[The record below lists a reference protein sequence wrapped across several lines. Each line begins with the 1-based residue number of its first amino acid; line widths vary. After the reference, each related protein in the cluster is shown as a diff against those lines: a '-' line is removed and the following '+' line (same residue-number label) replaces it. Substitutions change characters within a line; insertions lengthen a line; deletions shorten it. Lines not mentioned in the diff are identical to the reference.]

1 MRRHSRPGR
10 FITLRDAEAEY
21 GISYA
26 RLYRWVQ
33 RGLIARISEDV
44 IGQSILIRRSDLD
57 AFLASN
63 MTTGVV
69 R

>member
-10 FITLRDAEAEY
+10 FISLRDAENEY

-26 RLYRWVQ
+26 RLYRWVES
-33 RGLIARISEDV
+33 GLLPRISQDV
-44 IGQSILIRRSDLD
+44 IGQSILVKREDLD
-57 AFLASN
+57 RFLDHN
-63 MTTGVV
+63 MTGAT

>member
-10 FITLRDAEAEY
+10 FISLRDAENEY

-26 RLYRWVQ
+26 RLYRWVES
-33 RGLIARISEDV
+33 GLLPRISQDV
-44 IGQSILIRRSDLD
+44 IGQSILVKREDLD
-57 AFLASN
+57 RFLDQN
-63 MTTGVV
+63 MTGAA

>member
-10 FITLRDAEAEY
+10 FITLRDAESEY

-26 RLYRWVQ
+26 RLYRWVE

-44 IGQSILIRRSDLD
+44 IGHSILIKRADLD
-57 AFLASN
+57 EFLDSN
-63 MTTGVV
+63 MSEV
-69 R
+69 RS